1 MRVGTREGQVEGES
15 TLDCSI
21 MTLRNR
27 RGLLSRSAARLT
39 FARLQDVLIG
49 KAFHRDVKGEYTMA
63 LRPCD
68 TVSYVCLIR
77 YEGLGLGATVN

>member
-1 MRVGTREGQVEGES
+1 MEGRVEGES

-39 FARLQDVLIG
+39 FARLQDILIG
-49 KAFHRDVKGEYTMA
+49 RALHLDVKWKYTMA
-63 LRPCD
+63 LRLCD
-68 TVSYVCLIR
+68 TVSYVCLVR